1 MTSFE
6 SVKILYVLPMDDP
19 YIGDNTVSDKTAV
32 FVRKQ
37 YFDGF
42 FFNITKRIV

>member
-6 SVKILYVLPMDDP
+6 SVKILYVLPMEDP
-19 YIGDNTVSDKTAV
+19 YIGDNTGSDKTAV

-42 FFNITKRIV
+42 FLTSQKE